1 MLEWVVKVVGWWFL
15 PEDWAFTGTL
25 TGLKSR
31 GLKMVSQG
39 IKTSAI
45 AGDYMD
51 LALE

>member
-1 MLEWVVKVVGWWFL
+1 LGVYRDLDRVEVKRV
-15 PEDWAFTGTL
+15 
-25 TGLKSR
+25 
-31 GLKMVSQG
+31 KMVSQG